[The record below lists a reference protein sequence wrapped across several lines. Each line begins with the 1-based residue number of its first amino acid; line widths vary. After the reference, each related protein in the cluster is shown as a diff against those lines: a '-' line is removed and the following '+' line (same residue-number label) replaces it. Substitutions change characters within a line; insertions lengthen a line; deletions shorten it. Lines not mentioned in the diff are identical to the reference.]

1 MNTKQIMFE
10 EYVEVCKASFQSSSK
25 SSILVLRFFEEL
37 MDMDKEK
44 FEGSAQMEAY
54 SRLESQAEF
63 EKMMKNFRIITKQ
76 HMEHEKLIKS
86 EEIEDASM
94 DYWIDYNHNGK
105 KNKLY
110 KYEDWCGEDMSCG
123 CQKCVDSD
131 WWKTDYYK
139 NR

>member
-86 EEIEDASM
+86 EEIEEEEVDEDEDPM
-94 DYWIDYNHNGK
+94 ERLNKWISNQRD
-105 KNKLY
+105 
-110 KYEDWCGEDMSCG
+110 
-123 CQKCVDSD
+123 
-131 WWKTDYYK
+131 
-139 NR
+139 